1 MFKRIIYDTWTA
13 GIPVVAF
20 CLTFGV
26 FLFIA
31 LRSLCFKKPFVKKMS
46 LMPLESDQAS
56 VSAKIKHN
64 DE

>member
-1 MFKRIIYDTWTA
+1 MFQRIIYDTWTA

-26 FLFIA
+26 FIAIFIRA
-31 LRSLCFKKPFVKKMS
+31 LCFKKTFIEKMS
-46 LMPLESDQAS
+46 LMPLESDKTRVA
-56 VSAKIKHN
+56 ANHREN